1 MEMVSKMIPRTMSTQ
16 HPDNVFIPFF
26 AHDAALGGEDEVVE
40 AFYAFS
46 VLGVDE
52 QMWDFEGKEVDE
64 FVVKKLL
71 EKYGSFF
78 RKRKLGKDF
87 RITPRV
93 PNPSVEKAEAKLL
106 LETLESI
113 PRSADY
119 AKLFYGEEIAPIFEV
134 ILPMTTS
141 SEEIERVYEL
151 YRRYIIGKQY
161 KRVYDVKIY
170 EWIGEFYPEEINV
183 IPLFETKEAILN
195 SHEILEEYLTG
206 KNFEYQRVFL
216 ARSDPAMN
224 YGLISAVIYDKYAL
238 FKLQELEEELSVPI
252 YPIIGVGG
260 APFRGH
266 FTPKNVDATM
276 EEYPSAQTFTVQSS
290 FKYDNEPKE
299 VIKAIEKVKGT
310 KRKETPAIDERIFG
324 ILDKYE
330 EEYTKELKILAPYI
344 REVAKA
350 VPSRRK
356 RKLHIGLFGYS
367 REVNGEALPRAI
379 KFTASLYSL
388 GIPPEIL
395 GLRALSEKELEIIS
409 EYYKGLYNDI
419 SFALKFFN
427 PKGASYFKFL
437 DHTVKLQKEMGIE
450 RNEKHLEITT
460 QILNGKIEESLVV
473 EAAGIRGFLG

>member
-1 MEMVSKMIPRTMSTQ
+1 MIPRTMSTQ

-26 AHDAALGGEDEVVE
+26 AQEPALGGEDEVTE

-46 VLGVDE
+46 VLGIEE

-71 EKYGSFF
+71 ERHGYFF
-78 RKRKLGKDF
+78 KERRLGRDF
-87 RITPRV
+87 RLTPRV

-119 AKLFYGEEIAPIFEV
+119 AKIFYGEEVVPIFEV

-151 YRRYIIGKQY
+151 YKRYIAGKQY

-170 EWIGEFYPEEINV
+170 EWIGEFFPGEINV

-195 SHEILEEYLTG
+195 AHEILEEYLTG
-206 KNFEYQRVFL
+206 KGFEYQRVFL

-224 YGLISAVIYDKYAL
+224 YGLISAVLYDKYAI
-238 FKLQELEEELSVPI
+238 FKLQGLEEEMGIDI

-266 FTPKNVDATM
+266 LTPKNVKGVL
-276 EEYPSAQTFTVQSS
+276 EEYKGVQTFTIQSS
-290 FKYDNEPKE
+290 FKYDSQPKE
-299 VIKAIEKVKGT
+299 VIKAVEEIKSS
-310 KRKETPAIDERIFG
+310 KRGEAEPVDEEV
-324 ILDKYE
+324 LNLLPKYE
-330 EEYTKELKILAPYI
+330 RAYSAELRALAPLI
-344 REVAKA
+344 REVAKY
-350 VPSRRK
+350 VPSRRR

-367 REVNGEALPRAI
+367 REVNGMALPRAI
-379 KFTASLYSL
+379 KFTASLYSI
-388 GIPPEIL
+388 GVPPELL
-395 GLRALSEKELEIIS
+395 GLSALSESELDRIG
-409 EYYKGLYNDI
+409 EYYKGLYRDL
-419 SFALKFFN
+419 SFAFRYFN
-427 PKGASYFKFL
+427 PKAAERFRFL
-437 DHTVKLQKEMGIE
+437 KPLVELQGE
-450 RNEKHLEITT
+450 LEVEPVEEHEAITT
-460 QILNGKIEESLVV
+460 RTLSGEFDEGLIV
-473 EAAGIRGFLG
+473 EAAGMRGFLG

>member
-1 MEMVSKMIPRTMSTQ
+1 MIPRTMSTQ

-26 AHDAALGGEDEVVE
+26 AHESSLGGEDEVLE

-46 VLGVDE
+46 VLGVQE

-71 EKYGSFF
+71 EKYGGFF
-78 RKRKLGKDF
+78 KKKKLGKDF

-119 AKLFYGEEIAPIFEV
+119 AKIFYNEEVAPIFEV

-151 YRRYIIGKQY
+151 YKKYIIGKQY

-170 EWIGEFYPEEINV
+170 EWIGKFYPEEISV

-195 SHEILEEYLTG
+195 AHEILEEYLTG
-206 KNFEYQRVFL
+206 KQFEYQRVFL

-238 FKLQELEEELSVPI
+238 FKLQELEEEIGITI

-260 APFRGH
+260 VPFRGH
-266 FTPKNVDATM
+266 FTPNNAKEVL
-276 EEYPSAQTFTVQSS
+276 EEYPSVQTFTIQSS
-290 FKYDNEPKE
+290 FKYDHQPKE
-299 VIKAIEKVKGT
+299 VIKAIERVNES
-310 KRKETPAIDERIFG
+310 KRKPAKPIDEEIFA
-324 ILDKYE
+324 ILEKYE
-330 EEYTKELKILAPYI
+330 EKYSKELKALAPVI
-344 REVAKA
+344 REVAKY
-350 VPSRRK
+350 VPSRRR

-367 REVNGEALPRAI
+367 REINGMALPRAI

-388 GIPPEIL
+388 GVPPELL
-395 GLRALSEKELEIIS
+395 GLSALSESELDKIS
-409 EYYKGLYNDI
+409 EHYKGLYRDLN
-419 SFALKFFN
+419 FAMMFFN
-427 PKGASYFKFL
+427 PRAAEKFKFL
-437 DHTVKLQKEMGIE
+437 KHIADFQKEFGVE
-450 RNEKHLEITT
+450 PVEEHEAITSR
-460 QILNGKIEESLVV
+460 ILSGEFDEGLIV
-473 EAAGIRGFLG
+473 EAAGLRGFLG

>member
-1 MEMVSKMIPRTMSTQ
+1 MVNKMIPRTMSTQ

-26 AHDAALGGEDEVVE
+26 AHESSLGGEDEVVE

-46 VLGVDE
+46 VLGVEE

-78 RKRKLGKDF
+78 KKRKLGRDL

-134 ILPMTTS
+134 ILPMTTF

-170 EWIGEFYPEEINV
+170 EWIGKFYPEEINV
-183 IPLFETKEAILN
+183 IPLFETKEAIMN
-195 SHEILEEYLTG
+195 SYEILEEYLTG

-260 APFRGH
+260 PPFRGH
-266 FTPKNVDATM
+266 FTPKNVDAIIK
-276 EEYPSAQTFTVQSS
+276 EYPSVQTFTVQSS
-290 FKYDNEPKE
+290 FKYDNDPKE
-299 VIKAIEKVKGT
+299 VIRAIEKVKDT
-310 KRKETPAIDERIFG
+310 KRKEAPAIDEKIFG
-324 ILDKYE
+324 ILEKYE
-330 EEYTKELKILAPYI
+330 EEYTKELKVLAPYI
-344 REVAKA
+344 RKVARF

-395 GLRALSEKELEIIS
+395 GLRALSEKELEAIG
-409 EYYKGLYNDI
+409 EYYKELYNDI
-419 SFALKFFN
+419 SFALRFFN
-427 PKGASYFKFL
+427 PKAASYFKFL
-437 DHTVKLQKEMGIE
+437 DDIVKLQKEMGVEKDE
-450 RNEKHLEITT
+450 RHMEITT
-460 QILNGKIEESLVV
+460 QILYGKIEETLVV

>member
-1 MEMVSKMIPRTMSTQ
+1 MIPRTMSTQ
-16 HPDNVFIPFF
+16 HPDNVYIPFF
-26 AHDAALGGEDEVVE
+26 AHESSLGGEDEVLE

-46 VLGVDE
+46 VLGVQE

-64 FVVKKLL
+64 FVIKKLL
-71 EKYGSFF
+71 EKYGQFF
-78 RKRKLGKDF
+78 KKKKLG
-87 RITPRV
+87 RNIGITPRV

-141 SEEIERVYEL
+141 FEEIERVYEL
-151 YRRYIIGKQY
+151 YKRYIIGKQY

-170 EWIGEFYPEEINV
+170 EWIGEFYPEKINV

-238 FKLQELEEELSVPI
+238 FNIQELEEELSVPI
-252 YPIIGVGG
+252 YPIIGVGS

-266 FTPKNVDATM
+266 FTPENVENTIK
-276 EEYPSAQTFTVQSS
+276 EYPNVQTFTVQSS
-290 FKYDNEPKE
+290 FKYDNDPKE
-299 VIKAIEKVKGT
+299 VIRAIEKVNER
-310 KRKETPAIDERIFG
+310 KRKESVPVDEGVFK
-324 ILDKYE
+324 ILEKYE
-330 EEYTKELKILAPYI
+330 KEYTAGLKLLAPYI
-344 REVAKA
+344 REVAKF

-367 REVNGEALPRAI
+367 RKINGEALPRAI

-388 GIPPEIL
+388 GIPPELL
-395 GLRALSEKELEIIS
+395 GLSALSEKDIEKLA
-409 EYYKGLYNDI
+409 EYYYGLYRDLE
-419 SFALKFFN
+419 FALKFFN
-427 PKGASYFKFL
+427 PKASQKFKFL
-437 DHTVKLQKEMGIE
+437 KKIVELQKEMGIE
-450 RNEKHLEITT
+450 AEERHQSLTS
-460 QILNGKIEESLVV
+460 QILSGRFEESIIV
-473 EAAGIRGFLG
+473 ESAGIRGFLG

>member
-1 MEMVSKMIPRTMSTQ
+1 MIPRTMSTQ
-16 HPDNVFIPFF
+16 HPDNVYIPFF
-26 AHDAALGGEDEVVE
+26 AQEPQLSGEDEIIE

-46 VLGVDE
+46 VLGVEE

-71 EKYGSFF
+71 EKYPHFF
-78 RKRKLGKDF
+78 RKHRLGRDF

-119 AKLFYGEEIAPIFEV
+119 ARLFYGEKVAPIFEV
-134 ILPMTTS
+134 ILPMTTF

-170 EWIGEFYPEEINV
+170 EWIGEFFPEEINV

-224 YGLISAVIYDKYAL
+224 YGLISAVMYDKYAL
-238 FKLQELEEELSVPI
+238 FKLQELEEELSIPL

-266 FTPKNVDATM
+266 FTPKNVDAVM

-299 VIKAIEKVKGT
+299 VIKAIEKVNDT
-310 KRKETPAIDERIFG
+310 KRKETQAIDEKIFE

-395 GLRALSEKELEIIS
+395 GLRALSEGELERIS
-409 EYYKGLYNDI
+409 EHYRGLYNDI
-419 SFALKFFN
+419 SFALRFFN
-427 PKGASYFKFL
+427 PKAASRFKFL
-437 DHTVKLQKEMGIE
+437 GDIAKMQKEMGVEKDE
-450 RNEKHLEITT
+450 RHLSITT

-473 EAAGIRGFLG
+473 EAASIRGFLG